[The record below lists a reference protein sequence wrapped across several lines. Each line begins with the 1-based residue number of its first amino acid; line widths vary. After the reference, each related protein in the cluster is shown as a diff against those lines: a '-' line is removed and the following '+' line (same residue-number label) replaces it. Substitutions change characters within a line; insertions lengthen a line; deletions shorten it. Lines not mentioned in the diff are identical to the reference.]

1 MIIHIFYI
9 LIAQLVTECIDFCL
23 DIKRT
28 VHIKSMTVVGE
39 HEVHLRQ
46 SLIHQQE
53 HLMNVLMLLFG
64 KLLLVIYLS
73 LDGSGYIKAAIAD
86 TLNL

>member
-1 MIIHIFYI
+1 
-9 LIAQLVTECIDFCL
+9 
-23 DIKRT
+23 
-28 VHIKSMTVVGE
+28 MTVVGE

-64 KLLLVIYLS
+64 KLLLVIYLT
-73 LDGSGYIKAAIAD
+73 LDSSGYIKTTVTD
-86 TLNL
+86 TLYL